1 MSRHEP
7 PHNSILIAV
16 RREKS
21 LMNFFHLFF
30 VIFFLLMA
38 SSRSARIIISNVNF
52 LFYFH
57 FPGRWMGYV
66 TVNHLRASWK
76 NQQQK
81 LWEGLFT
88 LGKHAKEKNRS
99 RGKRVLRPEISS
111 PRLETRKWRKNIFF
125 YFFSSGARGNKSQW
139 QTGENREG
147 IECTVVINQRGEIWR
162 SEIAT
167 QSLQ

>member
-7 PHNSILIAV
+7 PHNSILIAD

-30 VIFFLLMA
+30 VIFFFSA

-81 LWEGLFT
+81 LREGLFT
-88 LGKHAKEKNRS
+88 LGKHAKEKNKS
-99 RGKRVLRPEISS
+99 REKRVLRPEISS
-111 PRLETRKWRKNIFF
+111 PRLETRKWRKK
-125 YFFSSGARGNKSQW
+125 SSSTSFLLVPAGTKVSGKLKKIERVSNARWLLTS
-139 QTGENREG
+139 GEKYE
-147 IECTVVINQRGEIWR
+147 E
-162 SEIAT
+162 AK
-167 QSLQ
+167 